1 MRLYLFIF
9 IFGLMGCKSSQPQ
22 TIDEVIPTLD
32 EENNLLFESKP
43 LNVARKSVTHPDDWP
58 KDEC

>member
-1 MRLYLFIF
+1 
-9 IFGLMGCKSSQPQ
+9 MGCKSSQPQ

-32 EENNLLFESKP
+32 EENNLLFESMP